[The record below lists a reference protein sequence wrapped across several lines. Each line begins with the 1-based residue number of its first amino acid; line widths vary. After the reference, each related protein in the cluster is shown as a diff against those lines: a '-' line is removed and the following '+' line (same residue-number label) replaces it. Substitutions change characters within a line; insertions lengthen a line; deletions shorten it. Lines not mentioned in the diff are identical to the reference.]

1 MSAQSVQLDSGAS
14 SQSSDSGPG
23 VLDLFQ
29 LVSSLEKTKTKKQ
42 SVQGMEISIYP
53 SNRSSDSLGEEGVT
67 KKLIFLPNTSKLDW
81 VIDDIC
87 EEFLFQISIPHIDVV
102 LVTQLQ
108 LGCLLPLQQPELR
121 LQYRGLAH
129 ILLKKI
135 CNFQLY
141 MQ

>member
-1 MSAQSVQLDSGAS
+1 M
-14 SQSSDSGPG
+14 
-23 VLDLFQ
+23 
-29 LVSSLEKTKTKKQ
+29 
-42 SVQGMEISIYP
+42 
-53 SNRSSDSLGEEGVT
+53 

-108 LGCLLPLQQPELR
+108 LGCLLPLQQPELS

>member
-29 LVSSLEKTKTKKQ
+29 VSSKPKQ
-42 SVQGMEISIYP
+42 RNNQCRARKFQFTLQTDHLIVWAK
-53 SNRSSDSLGEEGVT
+53 RASLHM

-87 EEFLFQISIPHIDVV
+87 EEFLFQISIPHIHVV

-108 LGCLLPLQQPELR
+108 LGCLLPLQQPELS